1 MGVPDWILVGMI
13 KRVHGNSGEMLIMP
27 LTDREERFSEGSEL
41 FIARKRTEERD
52 RVKITSSRPSDRGPL
67 VMLEGIDSRDAAQE
81 YFGASLF
88 VPASE
93 VESPGE
99 GSYFTFQIEGC
110 EVFAGGEPVGTVTR
124 LYENQKANPYIEV
137 QPPGEEKPV
146 FIPFVS
152 QVVNSIDVEGR
163 RIDIVDGF
171 LGKG

>member
-13 KRVHGNSGEMLIMP
+13 KRVHGNQGEMLIKP
-27 LTDREERFSEGSEL
+27 LTDREERFSEGTQL
-41 FIARKRTEERD
+41 YIARKRTDEREP
-52 RVKITSSRPSDRGPL
+52 VKITSSRPSDRGPL
-67 VMLEGIDSRDAAQE
+67 VMLEGIDSRETAQE

-88 VPASE
+88 VPAAQVPSAG
-93 VESPGE
+93 PGN
-99 GSYFTFQIEGC
+99 YYTFQIEGC
-110 EVFAGGEPVGTVTR
+110 MVYEGGRLIGTVMR

-137 QPPGEEKPV
+137 QPPGDEKPV

-152 QVVNSIDVEGR
+152 QVISAIDVEGQ